1 MSLILLLN
9 PKQYGGEI
17 AVPDLSDVWY
27 KKRKYDELEERIAAQ
42 LLAKQRQDV
51 EIPENVDK
59 NILADVLTDKLL
71 ESPKQGE
78 VAGLKRKRII
88 TALLMVLALES
99 E

>member
-1 MSLILLLN
+1 MSLLLLLN
-9 PKQYGGEI
+9 PKQYVTTPI
-17 AVPDLSDVWY
+17 VVDNSDVWY

-59 NILADVLTDKLL
+59 NILADVLRNKLS

-88 TALLMVLALES
+88 IALLMVLALES

>member
-42 LLAKQRQDV
+42 LLAKQQQDV

-59 NILADVLTDKLL
+59 NILADVLRDKLL